1 METIFLSPIKDQLAG
16 FRKFTALEMMYHLFR
31 AYGAIGN
38 IYLEENNV
46 NIMGPSNPAEP
57 IACIIEQLGRRI

>member
-31 AYGAIGN
+31 AYGAISD

-46 NIMGPSNPAEP
+46 NIMGKYHSTETL
-57 IACIIEQLGRRI
+57 ACIIEQLGKGI